1 MERSIL
7 VFGGSG
13 FVGTHLLRRLRKT
26 VAAKIV
32 SVDLRAPTAPISGVE
47 YKIGDVRALGNFDV
61 PDAIETIYNL
71 AAVHRTPGHPDH
83 EYYETNVGGAI
94 EIAALARRKHVP
106 QIVFTSSISVYGPG
120 EDTKLEE
127 TPPAPSSSYGRS
139 KLLAEQ
145 VFRDWATENQERKL
159 VITRPAVV
167 FGPGENGNFTRL
179 ATLLQKGFF
188 IYPGRRDTIKGC
200 FYVEDLINAIEFA
213 RSCPER
219 FVLFNACYPDR
230 YTIEDIVTAF
240 RASYFPNARELL
252 LPESAVKAAATIL
265 KPFSAVGVGIH
276 PDRVMKLVK
285 STNVVPG
292 WLQSK
297 GQAPLGQLQSALLR
311 WRNDSSGCFT

>member
-1 MERSIL
+1 MEKSIL
-7 VFGGSG
+7 IFGGSG
-13 FVGTHLLRRLRKT
+13 FVGTHLLRRLRQT
-26 VAAKIV
+26 STAKIV
-32 SVDLRAPTAPISGVE
+32 SVDLRAPAMPVSGVE
-47 YKIGDVRALGNFDV
+47 YKIGDVRDLSNFG
-61 PDAIETIYNL
+61 ASGEITTIYNL
-71 AAVHRTPGHPDH
+71 AAIHRTPGHPDH
-83 EYYETNVGGAI
+83 EYYETNVGGAV
-94 EIAALARRKHVP
+94 EIAALARRNHVP

-120 EDTKLEE
+120 EDTKLED

-145 VFRDWATENQERKL
+145 VFQGWMTERDDRKL

-167 FGPGENGNFTRL
+167 FGVGENGNFTRL

-188 IYPGRRDTIKGC
+188 VYPGRRDTIKGC

-240 RASYFPNARELL
+240 RTTHFPNARELL
-252 LPESAVKAAATIL
+252 LPEAAVKAAAAIL